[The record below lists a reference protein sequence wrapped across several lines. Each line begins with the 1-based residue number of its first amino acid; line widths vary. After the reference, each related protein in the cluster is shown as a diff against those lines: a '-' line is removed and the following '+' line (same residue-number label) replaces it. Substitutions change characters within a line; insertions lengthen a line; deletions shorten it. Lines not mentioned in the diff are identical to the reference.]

1 MADNF
6 VPGQLNR
13 VKNLDRYPG
22 GKGINIALMLS
33 AMGIETYATGFLG
46 HAAGRFFTGHL
57 QKSGIT
63 TNFVYI
69 NDITRHN
76 YFIIDDVNDT
86 RTLID
91 EEGPE
96 ITPDELERFRHNF
109 KRLLQRSKIVIIAGS
124 NPRGVPK
131 SFCCELLQMANEAG
145 AKTILN
151 TEEESMIPCMDNKP
165 YLILPDLRTSEH
177 ILGIPIDSDESRYKV
192 ACSLLGK
199 GVSIALVTF
208 DDRSYLLSTP
218 DECLLGSPA
227 DVNILT
233 TLKSG
238 DGMLAGIAYELA
250 NGNSIREAFK
260 TGMASSIAA
269 STRFEG
275 FFDSI
280 DDIRMHVK
288 NIEVRE
294 VTP

>member
-13 VKNLDRYPG
+13 VRNLDRYPG

-33 AMGIETYATGFLG
+33 AMGIETFTTGFLG
-46 HAAGRFFTGHL
+46 HAAGRFFSGHL

-69 NDITRHN
+69 NDVTRHN
-76 YFIIDDVNDT
+76 YFIIDEVNDT

-96 ITPDELERFRHNF
+96 ITPDELDRFRHNF
-109 KRLLQRSKIVIIAGS
+109 KRLVQRSKIVIIAGS
-124 NPRGVPK
+124 NPKGIPK
-131 SFCCELLQMANEAG
+131 DFCCELLQMANEAG

-151 TEEESMIPCMDNKP
+151 TEEDSMIPCLALKP
-165 YLILPDLRTSEH
+165 YLVFPDLRSSENVLN
-177 ILGIPIDSDESRYKV
+177 ISTDNEENRYKV
-192 ACSLLGK
+192 ACSLVDK
-199 GVSIALVTF
+199 GISIALITF
-208 DDRSYLLSTP
+208 DGRSYLLSTP
-218 DECLLGSPA
+218 DKCLVGSPS
-227 DVNILT
+227 DVNIVT

-238 DGMLAGIAYELA
+238 DGIVAGMAYELVK
-250 NGNSIREAFK
+250 GNNIIEAFK

-269 STRFEG
+269 STRLEG

-280 DDIRMHVK
+280 EDIRMHVK
-288 NIEVRE
+288 HIEIRE
-294 VTP
+294 VSP